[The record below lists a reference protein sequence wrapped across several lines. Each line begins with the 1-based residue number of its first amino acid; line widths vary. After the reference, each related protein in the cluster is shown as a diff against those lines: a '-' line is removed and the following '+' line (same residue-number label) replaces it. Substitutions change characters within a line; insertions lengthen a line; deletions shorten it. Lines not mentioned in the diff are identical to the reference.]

1 MSQKKIKDELQI
13 ELTRLLQLPH
23 EESKLPLQ
31 LLIIKVCIEEDY
43 DSLQMIK
50 DSIPSLFAFIVD
62 ETVTLLENIERRF
75 KL

>member
-1 MSQKKIKDELQI
+1 MSQKKTKDELQI
-13 ELTRLLQLPH
+13 EITRLLQLPH

-31 LLIIKVCIEEDY
+31 LLIIKLCIEEDY
-43 DSLQMIK
+43 DSLQIVK
-50 DSIPSLFAFIVD
+50 DNVSSLLAFIID

>member
-1 MSQKKIKDELQI
+1 MTLKKSKDELQI

-31 LLIIKVCIEEDY
+31 LLIIKLCIEEDY
-43 DSLQMIK
+43 DSIQIIK
-50 DSIPSLFAFIVD
+50 ETVPSLLAFIID
-62 ETVTLLENIERRF
+62 ETVTLLETIERRF

>member
-1 MSQKKIKDELQI
+1 MTLKKSKDELQI

-31 LLIIKVCIEEDY
+31 SLIIKLCIEEDY
-43 DSLQMIK
+43 DSIQIIK
-50 DSIPSLFAFIVD
+50 DNFPSLLAFIID
-62 ETVTLLENIERRF
+62 ETVTLLETIERRF